1 MIGFIIFTC
10 CSVLFAGFFSFNIL
24 LSIMIKSNK
33 SGSRKDEF
41 CQNTKQPM
49 RIHVF
54 SFSEYYKD
62 MQENPEHYGVI
73 QLL

>member
-10 CSVLFAGFFSFNIL
+10 CSVAFAGLFSFNIL

-33 SGSRKDEF
+33 SGNRTGEF
-41 CQNTKQPM
+41 VQNTKQPM

-54 SFSEYYKD
+54 SLSEYYKD
-62 MQENPEHYGVI
+62 MRENPEHYGVI
-73 QLL
+73 QL